1 MKVIKKKCLGITLGD
16 PLGIGPE
23 IVAKTLNYLSKINAN
38 VCFKVIGSNSAFN
51 KACQISNINSN
62 QAPNAR
68 ITLDETIGG
77 GDPCNDERCT
87 E

>member
-62 QAPNAR
+62 LKN
-68 ITLDETIGG
+68 IEEFI
-77 GDPCNDERCT
+77 NFDERIVFNN
-87 E
+87 